1 MAIDNYIPKIGD
13 TNRIDNK
20 ERTMRGA
27 IGGLMAHS
35 KKIRIASGYFRL
47 SGVVELEHDFREFFS
62 RSPENKIELLIS
74 NQYDVNNT
82 DTRTVLGIAEGSI
95 DYRTESF
102 YLDNKF
108 YQNLVEWIKSGRIEV
123 KIFVDE
129 KYYLT
134 HSKRDIAFLH
144 GKAYLF
150 TASDETI
157 SNSVLIGSSNFTF
170 GGLVAN
176 RELNMITADSFPPI
190 RQWFDEMWG
199 NYSEPYSDQL
209 LKQFEE
215 QKNNFSKPKIS
226 YTPVEYFYWNLGKYY
241 GKKAPASLLA
251 RIREI
256 DNKLPYP
263 KHSSGNRFFAHQ
275 TSGIKQVYTQLKEF
289 DTQILAD
296 GVGLGKTLEAAAIIK
311 LYQQDLTV
319 ENDKRK
325 ILILANDRLREQW
338 ITELMNVDVD
348 LSAVDMTTRQK
359 FTNLTDEEICFY
371 ADNYAL
377 VVIDEA
383 HEGFL
388 KKNNKAYRN
397 MQSMIYQARWAQGRE
412 LRGLLLT
419 ATPWNNS
426 REDVIRLGLLF
437 LNIQKVPKERQYY
450 QYLLNEREKM
460 LYDTKDNG
468 KYNQQAYKEFWTDLY
483 LQRTRSS
490 LANEKFLSDRYP
502 RREFPLEEGDNPFTI
517 TYSSEVSIALTDIL
531 ERLIDLKLP
540 YQDTVWQYFGPN
552 SESNV
557 IMRQRFQLLRRA
569 DSSNAAFGRSLEN
582 IKYKLELFQ
591 KEIKNLTS
599 ESLLVVK
606 KYFYAKVHEEY
617 ANEFDE
623 FDTSLEL
630 NLTSEESEMELN
642 KSQQDRIRF
651 IDEQLSDESLTGII
665 EKILQDTENDIDS
678 LDEILSQW
686 KIVSKND
693 EKQKLV
699 IQKVRE
705 LVERGEKVLLFSEF
719 SDTVESYF
727 QQMLADPSIQ
737 GTGIGMIHGGVS
749 RINYDVRSKQDVL
762 GRFSPQSKA
771 YELVDENEIAVLLGT
786 DAISTGQNLQ
796 DANHII
802 TIELPYNPMRLE
814 QRIGRIDRPKSNGEN
829 AIYVYAFPSEEVI
842 GAELK
847 LSERFE
853 GKARGASVDTEGDF
867 KLPFVHEGKYIG
879 LSELQ
884 KENKSDGDVNHEM
897 PVTSVSEDEAR
908 ERVFDYYEKI
918 GKEFITTQEYVLFP
932 YSFSVEQSIL
942 FAQVSLNDINNHFVT
957 RAEPILW
964 SPSNGTALE
973 FVEVET
979 LIRNMIGTDQ
989 YIDLKIA
996 NQIVDE
1002 HTDAQYQLKS
1012 YVVDGYNTNLKEVSD
1027 LEVQPEFISNLRS
1040 ILDTGARKE
1049 YRGYFKKQSVNP
1061 KEFITIVKLLNLRGF
1076 NKEQLAFLKN
1086 LKDSNGKLN
1095 SKKLS
1100 DSVWNNLQ
1108 RFIEVFKN
1116 NNLNSTLD
1124 LSKQSSN
1131 KANIETSH
1139 IEVLSGVLHV
1149 DNTHIDLL
1157 K

>member
-1 MAIDNYIPKIGD
+1 MAVDNYIPKIGD
-13 TNRIDNK
+13 SNRIDNK

-47 SGVVELEHDFREFFS
+47 SGVVELESDLRDYFS

-74 NQYDVNNT
+74 NQYDTKNT
-82 DTRTVLGIAEGSI
+82 DTRTVLGIAEGSV
-95 DYRTESF
+95 DYSAESF
-102 YLDNKF
+102 YLDNEF
-108 YQNLVEWIKSGRIEV
+108 YQDLVEWIKSKRIEV

-134 HSKRDIAFLH
+134 HSKKDIAFLH

-150 TASDETI
+150 TSADEMI

-190 RQWFDEMWG
+190 KEWFDEMWEE
-199 NYSEPYSDQL
+199 YSEPYSDEL
-209 LKQFEE
+209 LEQFEE

-251 RIREI
+251 RIKEI
-256 DNKLPYP
+256 DKRLPYP
-263 KHSSGNRFFAHQ
+263 KHSSGNKFFAHQ
-275 TSGIKQVYTQLKEF
+275 TSGIKQIYTQLKAF

-296 GVGLGKTLEAAAIIK
+296 GVGLGKTLEAAAVVK
-311 LYQQDLTV
+311 LFQQDLNI
-319 ENDKRK
+319 ENDKRR
-325 ILILANDRLREQW
+325 ILILVNERLREQW
-338 ITELMNVDVD
+338 VTELMNVGVE
-348 LSAVDMTTRQK
+348 LATIDMTTRQK
-359 FTNLTDEEICFY
+359 FTNLTDEEIRSY
-371 ADNYAL
+371 GETYAL

-388 KKNNKAYRN
+388 RKNNKAYRN
-397 MQSMIYQARWAQGRE
+397 MQKMLKHARLLQSRE
-412 LRGLLLT
+412 VRGLLLT

-468 KYNQQAYKEFWTDLY
+468 KYNQKAYREFWTDLY
-483 LQRTRSS
+483 LQRTRNS

-502 RREFPLEEGDNPFTI
+502 SREFPLEVGDKPFTI
-517 TYSSEVSIALTDIL
+517 TYSSEVSAALTEIL
-531 ERLIDLKLP
+531 ERLIELKLP

-552 SESNV
+552 TESNV

-582 IKYKLELFQ
+582 IRTKLEIFH
-591 KEIKNLTS
+591 KEIASLTD
-599 ESLLVVK
+599 ESLAVVK
-606 KYFYAKVHEEY
+606 KYFYAKINEEY
-617 ANEFDE
+617 AREVDE
-623 FDTSLEL
+623 FDNRLDLDFTF
-630 NLTSEESEMELN
+630 EENVIELN
-642 KSQQDRIRF
+642 KSQQDRIHF
-651 IDEQLSDESLTGII
+651 IDKKLSDQTLLATLK
-665 EKILQDTENDIDS
+665 KILRDTENDIKS
-678 LDEILSQW
+678 LDEILNQW
-686 KIVSKND
+686 KIVSQMD
-693 EKQKLV
+693 EKQKIV

-705 LVERGEKVLLFSEF
+705 LISRGDKVLLFSEF

-727 QQMLADPSIQ
+727 KKMLEESSILKA
-737 GTGIGMIHGGVS
+737 GIGIIHGGVS
-749 RINYDVRSKQDVL
+749 RINHDDRSKQDVL
-762 GRFSPQSKA
+762 GRFSPQSKS

-829 AIYVYAFPSEEVI
+829 TIYVYAFPSEEVI

-853 GKARGASVDTEGDF
+853 GKAKGASIDTEGDF
-867 KLPFVHEGKYIG
+867 KLPFVHDGKYIG
-879 LSELQ
+879 LLELQ
-884 KENKSDGDVNHEM
+884 KEKKSDEELQHE
-897 PVTSVSEDEAR
+897 TLISSVSEDEAR
-908 ERVFDYYEKI
+908 ERVFAYYEQK
-918 GKEFITTQEYVLFP
+918 GAELRLSKDYVLFP
-932 YSFSVEQSIL
+932 YSFVSEQSIL
-942 FAQVSLNDINNHFVT
+942 MAQVSLHDINNRFVT
-957 RAEPILW
+957 KTEPILW
-964 SPSNGTALE
+964 NQNSAEVLE
-973 FVEVET
+973 FVEVEKIIRD
-979 LIRNMIGTDQ
+979 LIGAET
-989 YIDLKIA
+989 YIDLEA
-996 NQIVDE
+996 ASQIVAE
-1002 HTDAQYQLKS
+1002 QVEFQTQLKNLIA
-1012 YVVDGYNTNLKEVSD
+1012 DEYNANLKSVSE
-1027 LEVQPEFISNLRS
+1027 LEVQPDFVSNLRR
-1040 ILDTGARKE
+1040 ILDTGARGE
-1049 YRGYFKKQSVNP
+1049 YRNYLKKQGVNP
-1061 KEFITIVKLLNLRGF
+1061 KEFIDIVKSFNNRGF
-1076 NKEQLAFLKN
+1076 NKEQLTFLQN
-1086 LKDSNGKLN
+1086 LKDSNGKMS

-1100 DSVWNNLQ
+1100 ESIWNNLQ
-1108 RFIEVFKN
+1108 RFVEIFKN
-1116 NNLNSTLD
+1116 TNSDYDLD
-1124 LSKQSSN
+1124 ISKRSSN
-1131 KANIETSH
+1131 KANKQTSQIE
-1139 IEVLSGVLHV
+1139 ILSAILSV
-1149 DNTHIDLL
+1149 D